1 MTYDLCMFVIFTL
14 YIFFFIV
21 QYMHHSIKNKQA
33 NTRFLHFLLFYFFFL
48 FDVYYTLTHLLYSIM
63 SKSCV
68 TWNVTNRYSFSILDN
83 ENISG
88 EYEVFKGCSIDK
100 TGYELDRV
108 SKMIIDERTKLRR
121 IETQKFQRTDEIVYA
136 RLGGG
141 KKGE

>member
-1 MTYDLCMFVIFTL
+1 
-14 YIFFFIV
+14 
-21 QYMHHSIKNKQA
+21 MHHSIKNKQA
-33 NTRFLHFLLFYFFFL
+33 NTHFLHFLLFYFFFL

-68 TWNVTNRYSFSILDN
+68 TWNVTNQYSFSILDN

-88 EYEVFKGCSIDK
+88 EYEVFKVCSIDK

>member
-1 MTYDLCMFVIFTL
+1 MICNVCNFHI
-14 YIFFFIV
+14 IFFF
-21 QYMHHSIKNKQA
+21 
-33 NTRFLHFLLFYFFFL
+33 LLFNICIIRLKINKLILVFYTFYYSIFFFL

-68 TWNVTNRYSFSILDN
+68 TWNVTNQYSFSILDN

-88 EYEVFKGCSIDK
+88 EYEVFKVCSIDK

>member
-1 MTYDLCMFVIFTL
+1 
-14 YIFFFIV
+14 
-21 QYMHHSIKNKQA
+21 MHHSIKNKQA

-68 TWNVTNRYSFSILDN
+68 TWNVTNQYSFSILDN